1 MGLTNGFLKKEG
13 GWNPLTNY
21 GLIYTSISPQAPLY
35 FSRNIFGVYKHF
47 WRMLPA
53 ASFLSELLPPNI

>member
-1 MGLTNGFLKKEG
+1 MGFLRKKG
-13 GWNPLTNY
+13 AGTPLQTMDLSTLQY
-21 GLIYTSISPQAPLY
+21 LLKLPCIFQE
-35 FSRNIFGVYKHF
+35 IFGVYKHF